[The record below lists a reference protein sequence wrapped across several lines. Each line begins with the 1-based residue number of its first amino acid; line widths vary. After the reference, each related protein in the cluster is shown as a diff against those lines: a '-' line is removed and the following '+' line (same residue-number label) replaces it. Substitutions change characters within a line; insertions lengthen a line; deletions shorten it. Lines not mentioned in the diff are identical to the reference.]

1 LRAVVLEAP
10 ETIRVDDRPSPT
22 PGPGEVLVD
31 IITTGICGT
40 DLSIYAGKI
49 PVRHPLV
56 MGHEMFGRISA
67 GGAHDDSAT
76 SKSGARVIVDPVISC
91 GTCYLCSKG
100 QGNLCPDGALL
111 GRDRDGGLR
120 ETVAVPISNVYEV
133 PDGIADAVA
142 PLLQVLTTCTHAQ
155 RSVPLFPG
163 DSALVIGLGVS
174 GLLHLQL
181 AKARGARPLIGIT
194 RSSSKRVLAQQL
206 GADLTLDPADPDL
219 ADRVRESTQGRGPD
233 VVIEC
238 VGKVETLAQ
247 AIELMR
253 TGGRVVLFGT
263 ITADRGALPFYLL
276 YLKEVT
282 LTNPRAAKPEDF
294 PTAIELV
301 SSGAVKLE
309 PLVSNT
315 FPLAATQEA
324 IDTVRSGEALKVML
338 DHVRDRP

>member
-10 ETIRVDDRPSPT
+10 ETLRVDDRPIPS

-56 MGHEMFGRISA
+56 MGHEMFGRISPSDP
-67 GGAHDDSAT
+67 GETSAIP
-76 SKSGARVIVDPVISC
+76 KSGARVIVDPVISC
-91 GTCYLCSKG
+91 GTCYVCSKG

-111 GRDRDGGLR
+111 GRDRDGGFR
-120 ETVAVPISNVYEV
+120 QTVAVPISNVYEI

-155 RSVPLFPG
+155 RSVSLLPG

-181 AKARGARPLIGIT
+181 AKARGAGPLIGIT

-206 GADLTLDPADPDL
+206 GADLTLDPADPHL
-219 ADRVRESTQGRGPD
+219 ADRVHEATHGRGPD

-247 AIELMR
+247 AIELVR
-253 TGGRVVLFGT
+253 AGGRVVLFGT

-294 PTAIELV
+294 PTAIELA
-301 SSGAVKLE
+301 SSGAVKLG
-309 PLVSNT
+309 PLVTHT

-324 IDTVRSGEALKVML
+324 IETLRGGGTLKVML
-338 DHVRDRP
+338 DHARDSA

>member
-1 LRAVVLEAP
+1 MRAVVLEAP
-10 ETIRVDDRPSPT
+10 ETLRVDDRPIPS

-67 GGAHDDSAT
+67 RDTSAT
-76 SKSGARVIVDPVISC
+76 SNSGARVIVDPAISC
-91 GTCYLCSKG
+91 GTCHVCSKG
-100 QGNLCPDGALL
+100 QVNLCPDGALL
-111 GRDRDGGLR
+111 GRDRDGGFR
-120 ETVAVPISNVYEV
+120 QTVAVPASNVYEV
-133 PDGIADAVA
+133 PEGIADTVA

-155 RSVPLFPG
+155 RSVDVFPG

-181 AKARGARPLIGIT
+181 AKARGAGPLVGIT
-194 RSSSKRVLAQQL
+194 RSSSKRDLAQQL

-219 ADRVRESTQGRGPD
+219 SDRVREATHGRGPD

-247 AIELMR
+247 AIELVR

-263 ITADRGALPFYLL
+263 ITADHGALPFYLL

-301 SSGAVKLE
+301 SSGAVRLE
-309 PLVSNT
+309 PLVTHT

-324 IDTVRSGEALKVML
+324 IDTFKSGGALKVML